1 MSKPRMNIMIIG
13 DGKVGK
19 TSILKMFDKK
29 KFQQDHI
36 KTIGVDFIKT
46 SYTHDGQEI
55 DVKLWDTAG

>member
-1 MSKPRMNIMIIG
+1 MNIMIIG

-29 KFQQDHI
+29 KFSQDHI

-46 SYTHDGQEI
+46 TYEKDGHTL